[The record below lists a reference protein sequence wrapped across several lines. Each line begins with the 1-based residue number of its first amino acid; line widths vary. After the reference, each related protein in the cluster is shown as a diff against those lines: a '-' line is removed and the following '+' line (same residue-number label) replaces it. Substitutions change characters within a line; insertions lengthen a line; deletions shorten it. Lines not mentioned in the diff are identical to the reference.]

1 MTINVKDLKLP
12 KFHPW
17 FLPHDKTVNE
27 LINELIRAT
36 IQDDLKLKELDKSI
50 DPASISI
57 IDLSGDSAR
66 LRLLNNT
73 DYLSELKFSG
83 SGNRNLSL
91 GGGSAAS
98 RE

>member
-1 MTINVKDLKLP
+1 MNKNEPNKAVL
-12 KFHPW
+12 
-17 FLPHDKTVNE
+17 NE
-27 LINELIRAT
+27 LIDELIRAT
-36 IQDDLKLKELDKSI
+36 VQDDLKLKELDNSI

-66 LRLLNNT
+66 LRLLNYT
-73 DYLSELKFSG
+73 DYLSDLKFSG

-91 GGGSAAS
+91 GGGSGAN